1 MSKDSDFINDAKTTI
16 IKTPNNF
23 GFSFQQDFR
32 KWYEAEIGKKSIFV
46 VDLSGTT
53 YLDSAALGMMLV
65 LRKQLEGSSAKII
78 LRRPKRDVLNTLKL
92 AMFHDL
98 FTIES

>member
-1 MSKDSDFINDAKTTI
+1 MSKNDSINDSRTTT

-23 GFSFQQDFR
+23 RFSFQQEFI
-32 KWYEAEIGKKSIFV
+32 KWYESDLGKKSIFV

-78 LRRPKRDVLNTLKL
+78 LKRPKQDVLNTLKL
-92 AMFHDL
+92 AMFHEL
-98 FTIES
+98 FTIEN